1 MPRESIG
8 EFEHLVLLAILRLG
22 DGAYGIPILEE
33 IRGRTGRSV
42 LRPAVYVALRRL
54 EDKGLVRSR
63 LADPTDH
70 RGGRAVKYY
79 DLEAEGL
86 ALLRES
92 RKALFKMWEGLEPLV
107 EESG

>member
-8 EFEHLVLLAILRLG
+8 EFEQLVLLAILRLG
-22 DGAYGIPILEE
+22 DEAYGIPILEE
-33 IRGRTGRSV
+33 IRVRTGRTV

-54 EDKGLVRSR
+54 EDKGLVWSQMG
-63 LADPTDH
+63 DSTEE

-79 DLEAEGL
+79 RLEPGGL

-92 RKALFKMWEGLEPLV
+92 RRALFSMWEGLEPRLD
-107 EESG
+107 ES